1 LKFTKNRKCFG
12 PQAEE
17 RLLEFTRSE
26 LFARTFREGMDLVEE
41 TAAYLDGPGRADSK
55 KLPRDHALTY
65 ASQSMRLTTRLM
77 QVASWLLVQRALKE
91 NEMTGA
97 EAREEKRCRRY
108 CWICLPDQK
117 AFTNVLFALTAA
129 FTARSMP
136 KPVIQLPIKS
146 AVLRLRSGEA
156 KKQYPAAPH
165 GDFYCARSNN
175 RARHLYGK
183 YDNREDRQGSFTQQR
198 NIG

>member
-1 LKFTKNRKCFG
+1 MTEADTPLHPAIDTVG

-26 LFARTFREGMDLVEE
+26 LFARTFREGMDMVEE
-41 TAAYLDGPGRADSK
+41 TAAYLDGPGREDSK

-97 EAREEKRCRRY
+97 EAREDRYRLAPEKEALSATDQPLAGY
-108 CWICLPDQK
+108 AAALPAILLDLLARSESLHERIVRLDRSLYGAINAQTGNTVADQISRIE
-117 AFTNVLFALTAA
+117 AA
-129 FTARSMP
+129 FGR
-136 KPVIQLPIKS
+136 
-146 AVLRLRSGEA
+146 G
-156 KKQYPAAPH
+156 
-165 GDFYCARSNN
+165 
-175 RARHLYGK
+175 
-183 YDNREDRQGSFTQQR
+183 
-198 NIG
+198 